1 MSEDTLGPARRGP
14 RNTIQMRF
22 ATRSRKNMVTRSNR
36 FIPPSVIRM
45 LGLVFLFAGALE
57 AKGQAVEPGVTLD
70 QLLGMTPAQIENVYR
85 QGTAVAIPPGRVRG
99 TALLAPGTRRA
110 RIVSRGARLLW
121 QGKVFEEGEQTA
133 VNRFFGMRVIRGQ
146 LYEGP
151 SWLDGQPSLVLDY
164 SQTSRI
170 YADNRD
176 EIRQVAPGLFLGL
189 MYNRTT
195 SPPELS
201 MYFALETR

>member
-1 MSEDTLGPARRGP
+1 M
-14 RNTIQMRF
+14 
-22 ATRSRKNMVTRSNR
+22 
-36 FIPPSVIRM
+36 
-45 LGLVFLFAGALE
+45 
-57 AKGQAVEPGVTLD
+57 
-70 QLLGMTPAQIENVYR
+70 
-85 QGTAVAIPPGRVRG
+85 AIPPGRVRG

-110 RIVSRGARLLW
+110 RIVSRGARLSGRERCL
-121 QGKVFEEGEQTA
+121 KPDEATA

-151 SWLDGQPSLVLDY
+151 SWLDGRPSLVLDY

-201 MYFALETR
+201 MYFALETPQ

>member
-1 MSEDTLGPARRGP
+1 MSRSH
-14 RNTIQMRF
+14 RF
-22 ATRSRKNMVTRSNR
+22 ARKSTLRLTIFSLLFMS
-36 FIPPSVIRM
+36 
-45 LGLVFLFAGALE
+45 GLLHPYAAKAQAPEPALT
-57 AKGQAVEPGVTLD
+57 VD
-70 QLLGMTPAQIENVYR
+70 QLLAMTPAQIESIYR
-85 QGTAVAIPPGRVRG
+85 QGMAVAIPPGRVRG

-110 RIVSRGARLLW
+110 RLVSRGARLMW
-121 QGKVFEEGEQTA
+121 QGKVFEPGETTA
-133 VNRFFGMRVIRGQ
+133 VNRFFGVRAVRGQ

-151 SWLDGQPSLVLDY
+151 SWLDGRPSLILDY

-195 SPPELS
+195 SPPELQ
-201 MYFALETR
+201 MYFALETPQ

>member
-1 MSEDTLGPARRGP
+1 MMGFTLALGCALACAPGARGQ
-14 RNTIQMRF
+14 TAE
-22 ATRSRKNMVTRSNR
+22 AT
-36 FIPPSVIRM
+36 
-45 LGLVFLFAGALE
+45 
-57 AKGQAVEPGVTLD
+57 VTLD
-70 QLLGMTPAQIENVYR
+70 QLRAMTPAQIENVYR
-85 QGTAVAIPPGRVRG
+85 QGTSVAIPPGRVRG

-121 QGKVFEEGEQTA
+121 QGKVFEPDEATA
-133 VNRFFGMRVIRGQ
+133 VNRFFGMRVVRGQ

-151 SWLDGQPSLVLDY
+151 SWLDGRPSLVLDY

-201 MYFALETR
+201 MYFALETP

>member
-1 MSEDTLGPARRGP
+1 MMTRLHRLASPTTVRMMGFMLVFACASAWGLETLGQTVAPA
-14 RNTIQMRF
+14 
-22 ATRSRKNMVTRSNR
+22 
-36 FIPPSVIRM
+36 
-45 LGLVFLFAGALE
+45 
-57 AKGQAVEPGVTLD
+57 VTLD
-70 QLLGMTPAQIENVYR
+70 QLLAMTPTQIENVYR

-110 RIVSRGARLLW
+110 RIMSRGARLLW
-121 QGKVFEEGEQTA
+121 QGKVFEAGEATA

-151 SWLDGQPSLVLDY
+151 SWLDGRPSLVLDY

-176 EIRQVAPGLFLGL
+176 EIRQIAPGLFLGL

-201 MYFALETR
+201 MYFALETPQ